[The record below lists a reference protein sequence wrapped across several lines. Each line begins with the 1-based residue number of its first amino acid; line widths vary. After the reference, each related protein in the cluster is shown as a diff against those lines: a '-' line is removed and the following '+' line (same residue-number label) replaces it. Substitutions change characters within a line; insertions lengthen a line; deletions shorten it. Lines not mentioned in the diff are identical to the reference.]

1 MHLSPRTP
9 TGYGNVNPN
18 NWFRALVIYPSL
30 SRNPDIEPWNLPALL
45 VLVFYGLP
53 DGEPLP
59 MVYRA
64 YITDHQGH
72 FVRLYEIDAPD
83 DATAVEQARKF
94 AGGQD
99 FDLWHR
105 GRRIARIARQAQQPK
120 SA

>member
-1 MHLSPRTP
+1 
-9 TGYGNVNPN
+9 
-18 NWFRALVIYPSL
+18 
-30 SRNPDIEPWNLPALL
+30 
-45 VLVFYGLP
+45 
-53 DGEPLP
+53 

-72 FVRLYEIDAPD
+72 FVGLYEIDAPD
-83 DATAVEQARKF
+83 DATALEQAKNF
-94 AGGQD
+94 VGGQD